1 MTIRVVN
8 KYYYDGDDMVYI
20 GRPSPLSNPYH
31 SKPSKF
37 DPKNLYKTDNV
48 EESIEK
54 FKKYLLLKIKSGDK
68 IIINEIKLI
77 ISYYKETGSIA
88 LGCFCKGKNG
98 EDHLCHGDFIKELLE
113 KFLEKEK

>member
-37 DPKNLYKTDNV
+37 DPKNLYKTDSV

-54 FKKYLLLKIKSGDK
+54 FKKYLLLKIPNLRMFSQWMEFQDP
-68 IIINEIKLI
+68 
-77 ISYYKETGSIA
+77 
-88 LGCFCKGKNG
+88 
-98 EDHLCHGDFIKELLE
+98 LL
-113 KFLEKEK
+113 LDNL